1 MSSAKVSSPYE
12 IDSRFSEI
20 YVLGSH
26 HIPTI
31 AAVNSSLPSGN
42 TPTALE
48 SSSDLT
54 NRNVLI

>member
-26 HIPTI
+26 HTSHDHRRQLIPAREIT
-31 AAVNSSLPSGN
+31 SLAPEF
-42 TPTALE
+42 PV
-48 SSSDLT
+48 D
-54 NRNVLI
+54 